1 VATGLAVRR
10 GFSLGED
17 HNHTSAIGA
26 LALASSAGASVS
38 AEDERRA
45 DESYPAYSDTIGR
58 KERVADCAVLPGGS
72 FEQHGD
78 YLPLIID
85 AAIVSVIAEN
95 RERLSPPSASAGH
108 HLMLPWEERRGG
120 TLSISS
126 STFTP

>member
-1 VATGLAVRR
+1 MATGLAVRR

-45 DESYPAYSDTIGR
+45 DESYPAYGDTIGR

-85 AAIVSVIAEN
+85 AAIVSVIS
-95 RERLSPPSASAGH
+95 RKLASAYP
-108 HLMLPWEERRGG
+108 LLQLPPV
-120 TLSISS
+120 TISCS
-126 STFTP
+126 HGKSAGVAH